1 MGALQQF
8 THNALG
14 DAKSEKWKQQQY
26 PPMVLNALRHLIAT
40 SPEFQAA

>member
-1 MGALQQF
+1 MRALEEFTKGAL
-8 THNALG
+8 A

-40 SPEFQAA
+40 SPDFQAA